1 MEAETKLAGLQQDIG
16 QLSTMSDTEV
26 AMEEAQAEQLQQVGR
41 RSQSLSQGCLH
52 GSGAHESFCRGSG
65 ACLSSGQAEQVH
77 QVALSPAPPSCR
89 D

>member
-41 RSQSLSQGCLH
+41 GGQPLPQGRLP
-52 GSGAHESFCRGSG
+52 GSGAHRTWCREFD
-65 ACLSSGQAEQVH
+65 ACLTSG
-77 QVALSPAPPSCR
+77 PG
-89 D
+89 

>member
-41 RSQSLSQGCLH
+41 GGPVHSLTQGCLH
-52 GSGAHESFCRGSG
+52 ESGAIG
-65 ACLSSGQAEQVH
+65 ACAGNLMH
-77 QVALSPAPPSCR
+77 APYQWAG
-89 D
+89 